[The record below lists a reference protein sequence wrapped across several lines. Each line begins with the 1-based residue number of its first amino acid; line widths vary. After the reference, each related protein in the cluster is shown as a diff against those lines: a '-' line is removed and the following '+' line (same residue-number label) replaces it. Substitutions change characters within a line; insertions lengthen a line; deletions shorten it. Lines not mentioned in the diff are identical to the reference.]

1 MAGKYEIKKTAD
13 GKFAFNLKAGNG
25 EIILSSQRYGSK
37 EAALNGIESC
47 RKNLAVEERFE
58 RREAKDGQHYF
69 VVKAGNHEVIGRS
82 ELYRSKSGMEN
93 GIGSCMRNADSPVVD
108 LT

>member
-1 MAGKYEIKKTAD
+1 MAGKYEIKKTTD
-13 GKFAFNLKAGNG
+13 GKYAFNLKAGNG
-25 EIILSSQRYGSK
+25 EIILSSQRYESK
-37 EAALNGIESC
+37 AAALNGIESC
-47 RKNLAVEERFE
+47 RKNLLVEDRFE

-93 GIGSCMRNADSPVVD
+93 GISSCMRNADSPVVD